1 MSFDSYLAFW
11 KSLRSSLDIELEW
24 QLANWATSSKEPLI
38 KRLDKINPKNLI
50 AQRYSVLIHSAEL
63 DLISNFSKKKNYTS
77 IYMLL

>member
-11 KSLRSSLDIELEW
+11 KSLRSSLDIEPEW

-50 AQRYSVLIHSAEL
+50 VQRYSVLIHSAEL

-77 IYMLL
+77 I